1 MVILPFCKQPGLC
14 VATIV
19 FLGDVNHRH
28 ESLKNHCDSEQ
39 IVKFEKYG
47 WKNAVSSAYLMREHD
62 FPSKFSAKEFA
73 RYATLNL
80 FFHIY
85 KNEMEADMSNIFQDI
100 KDRLDL
106 RDLVR
111 FYGLDVNRGGFACCP
126 FHNERNPSFK
136 VYEDHYHCFGCGEHG
151 DHVDFVQ
158 KLYGLSNIEAAKQIN
173 KDFGLGLETGEIAKP
188 ITTRPRKNDEFK
200 QWLGES
206 VHTLIEYK
214 KLLAYWE
221 KIYDP
226 RSPIDKVNDRYLE
239 SIHNKAYVEHCV
251 DTLLFGS
258 EQDKRNFYETDREY
272 PQRIKKRLDELDA
285 VSRKAPKRAV

>member
-1 MVILPFCKQPGLC
+1 M
-14 VATIV
+14 T
-19 FLGDVNHRH
+19 
-28 ESLKNHCDSEQ
+28 
-39 IVKFEKYG
+39 
-47 WKNAVSSAYLMREHD
+47 
-62 FPSKFSAKEFA
+62 
-73 RYATLNL
+73 
-80 FFHIY
+80 
-85 KNEMEADMSNIFQDI
+85 SNIFQDI
-100 KDRLDL
+100 KDRVNLK
-106 RDLVR
+106 DLVR
-111 FYGLDVNRGGFACCP
+111 FYGLEVDRGGFACCP
-126 FHNERNPSFK
+126 FHNERHPSFK

-188 ITTRPRKNDEFK
+188 IKPRPRKNDEFK
-200 QWLGES
+200 LWLGES

-221 KIYDP
+221 RLYTP
-226 RSPIDKVNDRYLE
+226 HSPIDKVNDRYLE
-239 SIHNKAYVEHCV
+239 SIHNKAYVEYCV

-272 PQRIKKRLDELDA
+272 PKRIKKRLDELDA

>member
-1 MVILPFCKQPGLC
+1 M
-14 VATIV
+14 T
-19 FLGDVNHRH
+19 
-28 ESLKNHCDSEQ
+28 
-39 IVKFEKYG
+39 
-47 WKNAVSSAYLMREHD
+47 
-62 FPSKFSAKEFA
+62 
-73 RYATLNL
+73 
-80 FFHIY
+80 
-85 KNEMEADMSNIFQDI
+85 SNIFQDI
-100 KDRLDL
+100 KDRVDL
-106 RDLVR
+106 KDLVR
-111 FYGLDVNRGGFACCP
+111 FYGLEVDRGGFACCP
-126 FHNERNPSFK
+126 FHNERHPSFK

-173 KDFGLGLETGEIAKP
+173 KDFGLGLEAGEIAKP
-188 ITTRPRKNDEFK
+188 IKPRPRKNDEFK
-200 QWLGES
+200 LWLGES

-221 KIYDP
+221 RIYDP

-251 DTLLFGS
+251 ETLLFGS

-272 PQRIKKRLDELDA
+272 PKRIKKRLDELDA

>member
-1 MVILPFCKQPGLC
+1 M
-14 VATIV
+14 T
-19 FLGDVNHRH
+19 
-28 ESLKNHCDSEQ
+28 
-39 IVKFEKYG
+39 
-47 WKNAVSSAYLMREHD
+47 
-62 FPSKFSAKEFA
+62 
-73 RYATLNL
+73 
-80 FFHIY
+80 
-85 KNEMEADMSNIFQDI
+85 SNIFQDI
-100 KDRLDL
+100 KDRVDL
-106 RDLVR
+106 KDLVR
-111 FYGLDVNRGGFACCP
+111 YYGLEVDRGGFACCP
-126 FHNERNPSFK
+126 FHNERHPSFK

-200 QWLGES
+200 QWFGES

-239 SIHNKAYVEHCV
+239 SIHNKAYVEYCV

-272 PQRIKKRLDELDA
+272 PKRIKKRLDELDA

>member
-1 MVILPFCKQPGLC
+1 M
-14 VATIV
+14 T
-19 FLGDVNHRH
+19 
-28 ESLKNHCDSEQ
+28 
-39 IVKFEKYG
+39 
-47 WKNAVSSAYLMREHD
+47 
-62 FPSKFSAKEFA
+62 
-73 RYATLNL
+73 
-80 FFHIY
+80 
-85 KNEMEADMSNIFQDI
+85 SNIFQDI
-100 KDRLDL
+100 KDRVDL
-106 RDLVR
+106 KDLVR
-111 FYGLDVNRGGFACCP
+111 FYGLEVDRGGFACCP
-126 FHNERNPSFK
+126 FHNERHPSFK

-188 ITTRPRKNDEFK
+188 ITTRPRKNDEFML
-200 QWLGES
+200 WLAES

-221 KIYDP
+221 KVYDP
-226 RSPIDKVNDRYLE
+226 RSPIDNVNDRYLE

-258 EQDKRNFYETDREY
+258 EQEKRNFYETDREY
-272 PQRIKKRLDELDA
+272 PKRIKKRLDELDA

>member
-1 MVILPFCKQPGLC
+1 M
-14 VATIV
+14 T
-19 FLGDVNHRH
+19 
-28 ESLKNHCDSEQ
+28 
-39 IVKFEKYG
+39 
-47 WKNAVSSAYLMREHD
+47 
-62 FPSKFSAKEFA
+62 
-73 RYATLNL
+73 
-80 FFHIY
+80 
-85 KNEMEADMSNIFQDI
+85 SNIFQDI
-100 KDRLDL
+100 KDRVDL
-106 RDLVR
+106 KDLVR
-111 FYGLDVNRGGFACCP
+111 YYGLEVDRGGFACCP
-126 FHNERNPSFK
+126 FHNERHPSFK

-221 KIYDP
+221 RLYTP

-239 SIHNKAYVEHCV
+239 SINKRGYTEYYL
-251 DTLLFGS
+251 DKLLYGNES
-258 EQDKRNFYETDREY
+258 EQRRFYEMDRDY
-272 PQRIKKRLDELDA
+272 PLTIKKRLDQLDA
-285 VSRKAPKRAV
+285 VSRTAPKHAM